1 MTYIVAERYDRI
13 VNQLSPAAWARIKA
27 VARQTDRSV
36 SATIL
41 ENPDLIPMGQRF
53 RMKGCF
59 VETELECLRE
69 RLKELRRIERAVE
82 KRIKDLR
89 AAGPLTDSPPEV

>member
-13 VNQLSPAAWARIKA
+13 VKQLSPSAWARIKA

-53 RMKGCF
+53 RMRGCF
-59 VETELECLRE
+59 VETERECVRE
-69 RLKELRRIERAVE
+69 RLKELRRIQRALERRLGELREEVE
-82 KRIKDLR
+82 R
-89 AAGPLTDSPPEV
+89 G

>member
-13 VNQLSPAAWARIKA
+13 VKQLSPAAWARIKA
-27 VARQTDRSV
+27 VARQTDRSI

-59 VETELECLRE
+59 VETERECVRE
-69 RLKELRRIERAVE
+69 RLKELRRIQRALERRLGELSEEVE
-82 KRIKDLR
+82 R
-89 AAGPLTDSPPEV
+89 G